1 MRVPVLNMQ
10 GEHVQE
16 IELRPDICEAP
27 VNVPLMQQ
35 ALVLQLA
42 NARQGT
48 DSTKT
53 RGENNR
59 TTAKWYRQKGTG
71 RARHGSRSANLFVG
85 GGIAHGPK
93 PRDYTKRMPREMR
106 HAAVR
111 SALSAKAA
119 APIGAAFTLI
129 CLITGSL
136 WGRPMWGTYWVWDAR
151 LTSVFVLFLMYLGVI
166 ALWRTIEDP
175 TRAGRVTAVLDW
187 EVAHWGDAMEDLA
200 AIAVRDM
207 ATPVGHL
214 PTRFAEY
221 ATASGATV
229 DLYRVACDR
238 VLVLTRNAMLI

>member
-10 GEHVQE
+10 GEQVQE
-16 IELRPDICEAP
+16 IELRPDIFEAP
-27 VNVPLMQQ
+27 VNVPLMHQ

-48 DSTKT
+48 HSTKT

-119 APIGAAFTLI
+119 AQQIVVVETLT
-129 CLITGSL
+129 LETPKT
-136 WGRPMWGTYWVWDAR
+136 REMAK
-151 LTSVFVLFLMYLGVI
+151 VLKS
-166 ALWRTIEDP
+166 
-175 TRAGRVTAVLDW
+175 
-187 EVAHWGDAMEDLA
+187 LA
-200 AIAVRDM
+200 ADQGKVLILLPERNEVIERSVRNLPTVQTLRASYVNVRDLLGSDHVIIPLGALEVVDTLLARRK
-207 ATPVGHL
+207 AT
-214 PTRFAEY
+214 E
-221 ATASGATV
+221 
-229 DLYRVACDR
+229 
-238 VLVLTRNAMLI
+238 